1 MNTIIHSGDAMDDFN
16 RFWQAYPRRVAK
28 AAARREFAKAILK
41 APIESILAGVEA
53 YKRNKP
59 DYQDWAHART
69 WLYNERW
76 EDEWEGTEDRTGVLH
91 IPTGAEQE
99 QQRERWL
106 TLVRDRKVVK

>member
-1 MNTIIHSGDAMDDFN
+1 MTDFD

-28 AAARREFAKAILK
+28 AAARREFEKAVTKTTIDVILT
-41 APIESILAGVEA
+41 AVAA

-76 EDEWEGTEDRTGVLH
+76 EDEWESEQTMS
-91 IPTGAEQE
+91 QE
-99 QQRERWL
+99 QIDYWQARQRSGEWVPDTIAE
-106 TLVRDRKVVK
+106 TLPQQGLRIVET